1 VTDWRLYL
9 ACDGCHAL
17 QSQACYDLTSG
28 GPEALP
34 PVLREVP
41 HRARKLSAA
50 KSGAAIATPVAK
62 RPVRSQPQRRAA
74 TRTAGKV
81 KGWQAIAD
89 RQRAKRE
96 TGHA

>member
-9 ACDGCHAL
+9 ACAGCHAL
-17 QSQACYDLTSG
+17 QGQACYDLTSG

-41 HRARKLSAA
+41 HRARKPSAA
-50 KSGAAIATPVAK
+50 KTGVAIATPVAK
-62 RPVRSQPQRRAA
+62 RAVRSQPQRRAA

-81 KGWQAIAD
+81 NGWQAIAD
-89 RQRAKRE
+89 RQRARKE
-96 TGHA
+96 TDGA